1 MNKPINKN
9 NNNMIKRQNIRKS
22 VNKFWN
28 LYWNSLH
35 YMSYLYPNDASIE
48 CKQSIIKLIDVM
60 STTGISCPMCRKH
73 FNEWIKKNNVE
84 NYLKNNR
91 IKLYFINL
99 HNNVNK
105 QRKKKIYKIEEV
117 DDIYINFKDD
127 ELKSYDLD
135 IKMLFLENKIYEF
148 PNIINSKT
156 RQKLLAE
163 YSVIETT

>member
-1 MNKPINKN
+1 MNKPIDKKN
-9 NNNMIKRQNIRKS
+9 NNVIKRQNIRKS
-22 VNKFWN
+22 VIKFWN
-28 LYWNSLH
+28 LYWNCLH
-35 YMSYLYPNDASIE
+35 YISYLYPNDASTE

-73 FNEWIKKNNVE
+73 FNEWIKNNDVKKYLEKNR
-84 NYLKNNR
+84 L
-91 IKLYFINL
+91 KLYFINL

-105 QRKKKIYKIEEV
+105 QRKKKILKIEEV
-117 DDIYINFKDD
+117 DVIYKNFEDD

-163 YSVIETT
+163 NNIIKTT

>member
-22 VNKFWN
+22 GIKFWN
-28 LYWNSLH
+28 LYWNCLH
-35 YMSYLYPNDASIE
+35 YVSYLYPNDASIE

-60 STTGISCPMCRKH
+60 STKGILCPMCRKH
-73 FNEWIKKNNVE
+73 FNEWIKKNDIKK
-84 NYLKNNR
+84 YLEKNR
-91 IKLYFINL
+91 LKLYFINL

-105 QRKKKIYKIEEV
+105 QRRKKMLKVEEV
-117 DDIYINFKDD
+117 DEIYINFNDD
-127 ELKSYDLD
+127 ELKHYDLD
-135 IKMLFLENKIYEF
+135 IKKLFLSNKIYEF